1 MKRIAL
7 AVIGVGALAAPA
19 LAQEGLETQC
29 AAIGQAQAREVCST
43 VAQAVESAQP
53 QLGILLAG
61 GNPTLGT
68 ASTGGVR
75 LGVLPRVSGG
85 LRINAVQVKVPNILE
100 EDSGVEDDRS
110 FFAPALGA
118 NVSIGLSPGMSLAP
132 TIGGF
137 GAIDLLG
144 SATWIPTS
152 LVDVEG
158 VEDGTEN
165 ISWGA
170 GVRVGIIRESFLTPG
185 ISVSAMYRRLGTFR
199 YGEVC
204 PAGTLDA
211 GGGIV
216 TCTGSG
222 DEGEFAFDLTN
233 WSGRAAVS
241 KRLLGLG
248 LTAGVGYDRFTS
260 EGELAFRGEPIGVV
274 SGTRRIYRF
283 EDLELESDRWSAFL
297 DGSFTLLIATLTAEI
312 GWMQGSDP
320 IEGFPSTS
328 DFDPKEGTFFGS
340 LGLRLSL

>member
-1 MKRIAL
+1 MKRITV
-7 AVIGVGALAAPA
+7 AVIGVAGAMAAPA
-19 LAQEGLETQC
+19 FAQEGLETRC
-29 AAIGQAQAREVCST
+29 AAIGQAQAREVCAT

-75 LGVLPRVSGG
+75 LGVLPRVSGSV
-85 LRINAVQVKVPNILE
+85 RINAVQVKVPNILE
-100 EDSGVEDDRS
+100 DDGGDDDRS

-118 NVSIGLSPGMSLAP
+118 NLSIGLMPGVSLAP

-137 GAIDLLG
+137 GAIDLLA
-144 SATWIPTS
+144 SATWIPTN

-199 YGEVC
+199 YGDVC
-204 PAGTLDA
+204 PAGTVDA
-211 GGGIV
+211 GGV
-216 TCTGSG
+216 AACTGSG
-222 DEGEFAFDLTN
+222 DEGEFAFDLAN
-233 WSGRAAVS
+233 WSGRAAIS
-241 KRLLGLG
+241 KRLLGVG

-260 EGELAFRGEPIGVV
+260 DGELAFRGEPIGVV
-274 SGTRRIYRF
+274 PGTRRVYRF
-283 EDLELESDRWSAFL
+283 EDLEVESGRWSAFL
-297 DGSFTLLIATLTAEI
+297 DGSFTLLLATLTAEI
-312 GWMQGSDP
+312 GWMQGDDP
-320 IEGFPSTS
+320 IDGFPSTS
-328 DFDPKEGTFFGS
+328 DFDPGEGTFFGS

>member
-1 MKRIAL
+1 MKRISFAVAAVVL
-7 AVIGVGALAAPA
+7 AAAPA
-19 LAQEGLETQC
+19 AAQDGLETRC

-100 EDSGVEDDRS
+100 EDAGVEDDRS

-137 GAIDLLG
+137 GANDLLG
-144 SATWIPTS
+144 SATWIPTN

-158 VEDGTEN
+158 IEDGSEN

-185 ISVSAMYRRLGTFR
+185 VSVSAMYRRLGTFR
-199 YGEVC
+199 YGDVC
-204 PAGTLDA
+204 PAGQVDA
-211 GGGIV
+211 GGVV

-260 EGELAFRGEPIGVV
+260 DGEFAFRGEPIGVV
-274 SGTRRIYRF
+274 PGTRRIYRF
-283 EDLELESDRWSAFL
+283 EDLEVESDRWSAFL
-297 DGSFTLLIATLTAEI
+297 DGSFTLLLATLTAEV
-312 GWMQGSDP
+312 GWMQGDDP
-320 IEGFPSTS
+320 IAGFPSAS

-340 LGLRLSL
+340 LGLRLTL

>member
-1 MKRIAL
+1 MKRMVF
-7 AVIGVGALAAPA
+7 AVAVAVVAAAPA
-19 LAQEGLETQC
+19 LAQDGLETRC
-29 AAIGQAQAREVCST
+29 ATIGQAQAREACST

-85 LRINAVQVKVPNILE
+85 IRINAVQVKVPNILE
-100 EDSGVEDDRS
+100 EDSGVEDEQS
-110 FFAPALGA
+110 FLVPALGA

-144 SATWIPTS
+144 SATWIPTN
-152 LVDVEG
+152 LVDVDG
-158 VEDGTEN
+158 IEDGTEN

-199 YGEVC
+199 YGDVC
-204 PAGTLDA
+204 PSGPVDA
-211 GGGIV
+211 GGIV

-260 EGELAFRGEPIGVV
+260 EGELAFRGEPIGVI

-297 DGSFTLLIATLTAEI
+297 DGSFTLLLATLTAEI